1 MAAGGG
7 SWKQGNFVPAAGK
20 RSAGG
25 LRAGTYNERREVGQ
39 RYLDR
44 LGSTDRALFSRA
56 FGNSA
61 TPQSVDSLKYSGK
74 KFYSAAAVKRLVK
87 AGVVQKTAGGRYQVT
102 GRGRYALEARRIS

>member
-7 SWKQGNFVPAAGK
+7 SWKSGNFASANK
-20 RSAGG
+20 QSAGG

-44 LGSTDRALFSRA
+44 LGNTDRALFSRA

-74 KFYSAAAVKRLVK
+74 KSYSAAAMTRLVK
-87 AGVVQKTAGGRYQVT
+87 SGVVQKTADGRYQVT
-102 GRGRYALEARRIS
+102 GRGRYALEARRTS